1 MADSNLPE
9 PSGFKTPDVDLDDL
23 IPENSETVSKSPLS
37 SEIAVESAQLLE
49 LSGSEGSIIFYP
61 KVRDFDVGDVLYL
74 RERGQTISQAEDS
87 KAIENGVIVQ
97 IISKGIANYPQADS
111 KALFRLLT
119 SAHSTTVTYRSYNE
133 PKEIIDEFLIGEFV
147 VRASVQKGEW
157 REPEGKVVTR
167 NVDIF
172 PISPE
177 FLTQNIIAHQEGIN
191 ILLGEYKERPVE
203 IYAGGFEKVNL
214 ITGMK
219 GGGKSHITKGII
231 HLQRKLGMPS
241 IVFDINGEYNGLPES
256 HLIRPKENFK
266 FRLDQLPIPSL
277 FKIFDQLSLFNT
289 QATDNAVRAKL
300 PELIEQ
306 RIQVG
311 NKPDLQFLRDQ
322 ARELFPN
329 NNQAEA
335 SMRGAYERG
344 ISNLISHN
352 IFCTEAEA
360 REEEKAIK
368 EQREPRT
375 GIVSLRT
382 VLYRMSRSI
391 QNLED
396 TESSREKTKRAKS
409 QTLEDLKENVG
420 ILVFDMGGLSP
431 IIQKVIVT
439 LVIDQLKEICRKQY
453 LALQEDRIEIPIYPS
468 VFFEEAHMY
477 MDERYIDE
485 LIPLIRHLGMNLFFV
500 TNTPS
505 ALPDSVFRLVD
516 NVIMTRMVNK
526 KDIDKV
532 IGCGLTDKKTIEGFA
547 KDLPRYYNLFLSANN
562 GATKNFP
569 LVFKVRDFTA
579 SQAEGGEDL
588 PKSGV
593 TRSMWE
599 IIKEKYTE

>member
-1 MADSNLPE
+1 M
-9 PSGFKTPDVDLDDL
+9 
-23 IPENSETVSKSPLS
+23 
-37 SEIAVESAQLLE
+37 E

-147 VRASVQKGEW
+147 VRASVQRGEW

-203 IYAGGFEKVNL
+203 VYAGGFEKVNL

-241 IVFDINGEYNGLPES
+241 IVFDINGEYNGLPKS
-256 HLIRPKENFK
+256 HLIRPTENLR

-277 FKIFDQLSLFNT
+277 FSIFDQLSLFNS
-289 QATDNAVRAKL
+289 QPTDNAVKAKL

-322 ARELFPN
+322 AREICG
-329 NNQAEA
+329 NQDM
-335 SMRGAYERG
+335 MRGAYERG
-344 ISNLISHN
+344 ISNLISYN

-368 EQREPRT
+368 EKREPRT

-382 VLYRMSRSI
+382 VLHRMSRSI
-391 QNLED
+391 QTLED
-396 TESSREKTKRAKS
+396 TESSTEKTKQVKS
-409 QTLEDLKENVG
+409 QTLEDLKKNIG
-420 ILVFDMGGLSP
+420 ILVFDMGGLSS

-453 LALQEDRIEIPIYPS
+453 LALQKDRIEIPIYPS

-477 MDERYIDE
+477 MDEGYIDE

-532 IGCGLTDKKTIEGFA
+532 IGCGLTDKRTIEGFA
-547 KDLPRYYNLFLSANN
+547 KDLPRYHNLFLSANN

-579 SQAEGGEDL
+579 SQTEGGEDL

>member
-23 IPENSETVSKSPLS
+23 IPENSETVSKSALS

-147 VRASVQKGEW
+147 VRASVQRGEW

-203 IYAGGFEKVNL
+203 VYAGGFEKVNL

-241 IVFDINGEYNGLPES
+241 IVFDINGEYNGLPKS
-256 HLIRPKENFK
+256 HLIRPTENLR

-277 FKIFDQLSLFNT
+277 FSIFDQLSLFNS
-289 QATDNAVRAKL
+289 QPTDNAVKAKL

-322 ARELFPN
+322 AREICG
-329 NNQAEA
+329 NQDM
-335 SMRGAYERG
+335 MRGAYERG
-344 ISNLISHN
+344 ISNLISYN

-368 EQREPRT
+368 EKREPRT

-382 VLYRMSRSI
+382 VLHRMSRSI
-391 QNLED
+391 QTLED
-396 TESSREKTKRAKS
+396 TESSTEKTKQVKS
-409 QTLEDLKENVG
+409 QTLEDLKKNIG
-420 ILVFDMGGLSP
+420 ILVFDMGGLSS

-453 LALQEDRIEIPIYPS
+453 LALQKDRIEIPIYPS

-477 MDERYIDE
+477 MDEGYIDE

-532 IGCGLTDKKTIEGFA
+532 IGCGLTDKRTIEGFA
-547 KDLPRYYNLFLSANN
+547 KDLPRYHNLFLSANN

-579 SQAEGGEDL
+579 SQTEGGEDL

>member
-1 MADSNLPE
+1 M
-9 PSGFKTPDVDLDDL
+9 
-23 IPENSETVSKSPLS
+23 
-37 SEIAVESAQLLE
+37 
-49 LSGSEGSIIFYP
+49 
-61 KVRDFDVGDVLYL
+61 GDVLYL

-147 VRASVQKGEW
+147 VRASVQRGEW

-203 IYAGGFEKVNL
+203 VYAGGFEKVNL

-241 IVFDINGEYNGLPES
+241 IVFDINGEYNGLPKS
-256 HLIRPKENFK
+256 HLIRPTENLR

-277 FKIFDQLSLFNT
+277 FSIFDQLSLFNS
-289 QATDNAVRAKL
+289 QPTDNAVKAKL

-322 ARELFPN
+322 AREICG
-329 NNQAEA
+329 NQDM
-335 SMRGAYERG
+335 MRGAYERG
-344 ISNLISHN
+344 ISNLISYN

-368 EQREPRT
+368 EKREPRT

-382 VLYRMSRSI
+382 VLHRMSRSI
-391 QNLED
+391 QTLED
-396 TESSREKTKRAKS
+396 TESSTEKTKQVKS
-409 QTLEDLKENVG
+409 QTLEDLKKNIG
-420 ILVFDMGGLSP
+420 ILVFDMGGLSS

-453 LALQEDRIEIPIYPS
+453 LALQKDRIEIPIYPS

-477 MDERYIDE
+477 MDEGYIDE

-532 IGCGLTDKKTIEGFA
+532 IGCGLTDKRTIEGFA
-547 KDLPRYYNLFLSANN
+547 KDLPRYHNLFLSANN

-579 SQAEGGEDL
+579 SQTEGGEDL

>member
-1 MADSNLPE
+1 MAHSNLPE
-9 PSGFKTPDVDLDDL
+9 PSGFTTPDVELDEIMPD
-23 IPENSETVSKSPLS
+23 NSETGSKSALS

-74 RERGQTISQAEDS
+74 RERGQTISKAEDS
-87 KAIENGVIVQ
+87 KAVENGVIVQ

-133 PKEIIDEFLIGEFV
+133 PKEIIDEFLIAEFV

-177 FLTQNIIAHQEGIN
+177 FLTRNIIANQEGIN
-191 ILLGEYKERPVE
+191 IWLGEYKERRVE
-203 IYAGGFEKVNL
+203 VYAGGFEKVNL

-256 HLIRPKENFK
+256 HLIRPTENLR
-266 FRLDQLPIPSL
+266 FRLDQLPITSL
-277 FKIFDQLSLFNT
+277 FSIFDQLSLFNT

-306 RIQVG
+306 RIQV
-311 NKPDLQFLRDQ
+311 NNIPDLKFLSDK
-322 ARELFPN
+322 
-329 NNQAEA
+329 AEDIFGEKQD
-335 SMRGAYERG
+335 MMIGAYKRG

-360 REEEKAIK
+360 REEDMAIK
-368 EQREPRT
+368 QKREPRK
-375 GIVSLRT
+375 GVVSLRT

-396 TESSREKTKRAKS
+396 PESSTEKTKQVKS
-409 QTLEDLKENVG
+409 QTLENLKENVG
-420 ILVFDMGGLSP
+420 ILVFDMGGLSS

-453 LALQEDRIEIPIYPS
+453 SFWQKDKIEIPIYPS

-532 IGCGLTDKKTIEGFA
+532 IGCGLTDKRTIEGFA
-547 KDLPRYYNLFLSANN
+547 KDLPKYHNLFLSANN

-579 SQAEGGEDL
+579 SPAEGGEDL

-599 IIKEKYTE
+599 VIKEKYTE

>member
-9 PSGFKTPDVDLDDL
+9 PSGFTTPDVDLDDL

-177 FLTQNIIAHQEGIN
+177 FLTQNIIANQEGIN

-241 IVFDINGEYNGLPES
+241 IVFDINGEYNGLPKS
-256 HLIRPKENFK
+256 HLIRPTENLR

-277 FKIFDQLSLFNT
+277 FSIFDQLSLFNS
-289 QATDNAVRAKL
+289 QPTDNAVKAKL

-322 ARELFPN
+322 AREICG
-329 NNQAEA
+329 NQDM
-335 SMRGAYERG
+335 MRGAYERG
-344 ISNLISHN
+344 ISNLISYN

-368 EQREPRT
+368 EKREPRT

-382 VLYRMSRSI
+382 VLHRMSRSI
-391 QNLED
+391 QTLED
-396 TESSREKTKRAKS
+396 TESSTEKTKRAKS
-409 QTLEDLKENVG
+409 QTLEDLKENIG
-420 ILVFDMGGLSP
+420 ILVFDMGGLSS

-579 SQAEGGEDL
+579 SQAKGGEDL

-599 IIKEKYTE
+599 VIKEKYTE